1 MTPRGGPPDTGRLLI
16 ARFWRNASG
25 FWRAPDASGARLL
38 TATLI
43 GCTVLQLAVQYRL
56 NYWSRDFFDA
66 FGRRD
71 GSGLR
76 VEALLFLL
84 LAGLSILVAILTVWA
99 RMTTQRR
106 WRAWLT
112 RHLIDR
118 WLANDR
124 FLQLQFQQSEDRN
137 PEYRIAEDVR
147 VATEA
152 QVSMAA
158 GVLTALLNV
167 IIFVGILWNV
177 GGDLDV
183 MVFGHVLTVPKYLV
197 ITVVLYSALLT
208 LAMTVIG
215 RRMVNVIAGKNAAEA
230 QFRSIASNLRERGAA
245 GSLAGDGATQRR
257 SLSKAFD
264 TVIGRWRDLCV
275 QFMRTTLVSQGNVLA
290 APVIGWILCAPK
302 YLVGTMS
309 LGQAAQ
315 AVAAFVMVQTALN
328 WLVDNYPGLAECLSS
343 VNRVGSLLLA
353 LDELD
358 RDGEGQQDDRPET
371 SGLIG
376 GRNQG
381 DRVWVDS
388 EPGPTLR
395 QWPSTVRI
403 VEVGT
408 DRRDQPAVHTPHRT
422 RR

>member
-1 MTPRGGPPDTGRLLI
+1 MASRGGPPDTGRLLR
-16 ARFWRNASG
+16 ARFWRSAAG
-25 FWRAPDASGARLL
+25 FWRAPDARGARCL
-38 TATLI
+38 TALLI
-43 GCTVLQLAVQYRL
+43 VSTVLQLAVQYRL

-152 QVSMAA
+152 PVSMAA
-158 GVLTALLNV
+158 GVLTAALNV
-167 IIFVGILWNV
+167 VIFVGILWNV

-183 MVFGHVLTVPKYLV
+183 VVFGHVLTVPKYLV

-208 LAMTVIG
+208 LGMTVIG
-215 RRMVNVIAGKNAAEA
+215 RRMIRVIAGKNAAEA
-230 QFRSIASNLRERGAA
+230 QFRSVASNLREHGAA
-245 GSLAGDGATQRR
+245 GSMAGDGTLQRR
-257 SLSKAFD
+257 SLSAAFD
-264 TVIGRWRDLCV
+264 TVIGRWRDLCG
-275 QFMRTTLVSQGNVLA
+275 QFMRTTVVSQGNILA
-290 APVIGWILCAPK
+290 APVIGWVLCAPK
-302 YLVGTMS
+302 YLIGTMS

-358 RDGEGQQDDRPET
+358 RDGEDHPDGGPASSGPAGQ
-371 SGLIG
+371 SG
-376 GRNQG
+376 QG
-381 DRVWVDS
+381 DGVCVVS
-388 EPGPTLR
+388 EAG
-395 QWPSTVRI
+395 QM
-403 VEVGT
+403 G
-408 DRRDQPAVHTPHRT
+408 RR
-422 RR
+422 